1 MLLRN
6 EIRLDVDFRR
16 LHLHI
21 FVIEVGLIAPVTSA
35 CKSNQFIAAMR
46 FASCDLTR
54 SKNQIY
60 ANN

>member
-21 FVIEVGLIAPVTSA
+21 FVIEVGLSAPVTSA
-35 CKSNQFIAAMR
+35 
-46 FASCDLTR
+46 L
-54 SKNQIY
+54 
-60 ANN
+60 